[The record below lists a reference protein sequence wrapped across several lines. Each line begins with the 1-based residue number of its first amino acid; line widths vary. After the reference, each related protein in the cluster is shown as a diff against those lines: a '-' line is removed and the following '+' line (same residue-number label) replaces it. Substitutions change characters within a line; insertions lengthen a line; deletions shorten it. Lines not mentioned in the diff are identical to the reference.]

1 MEKDTREQTMT
12 WDEMV
17 KEEAAATALGGARR
31 AQKQFVGVRQRPS
44 GIWVPEIKDTIRKI
58 RVWLG
63 TYDTAEEAAR
73 AFDEAGCIL
82 CGANTRTNFWPC
94 SPASNPTPALPSKIT
109 SLLLQR
115 LRAKNKTFASLL
127 DSSLINKQEIQGEDI
142 SNGYY
147 ISNTTANS
155 CDYLTT
161 SLESCLTKKAD
172 SSGRDLGLDYCNFS
186 DATQSSRCDDIVE
199 EGLDMEALDFHFVD
213 DIGSSSYY
221 SACEMAEEIEEP
233 VEAENFSNKPSVL
246 RAAMKRMK
254 YERKFS
260 TSFYAFNGIP
270 ECLRL
275 RLRLE
280 NVKGGRVK
288 VELSIQSLEDK
299 KGEGNE
305 NEVMG
310 KKVEESLDSPSSS
323 VETGSSSSNE
333 GQFCLWSSL
342 DPPTIC

>member
-1 MEKDTREQTMT
+1 MEEDTRGQTIT

-17 KEEAAATALGGARR
+17 KEEAAGTTLGGARR
-31 AQKQFVGVRQRPS
+31 AWKQFVGVQQRPS
-44 GIWVPEIKDTIRKI
+44 GRWVAKIKDTIQKI

-73 AFDEAGCIL
+73 SYDEAGCIL

-115 LRAKNKTFASLL
+115 LRARNNTFASLL
-127 DSSLINKQEIQGEDI
+127 DSSLINNQEIQGEDI

-147 ISNTTANS
+147 ISNTTANA

-186 DATQSSRCDDIVE
+186 DAAQSSRCDDIVE
-199 EGLDMEALDFHFVD
+199 ERLDMEALDFHFVD

-221 SACEMAEEIEEP
+221 SAFKMAEEIEEP

-260 TSFYAFNGIP
+260 TSLYAFNGIP
-270 ECLRL
+270 EHLRL
-275 RLRLE
+275 SLELE

-288 VELSIQSLEDK
+288 AELSIQSLEDK
-299 KGEGNE
+299 KGEGIE
-305 NEVMG
+305 NELMG
-310 KKVEESLDSPSSS
+310 KKEEESLDSPSSS
-323 VETGSSSSNE
+323 METGSSSSHE
-333 GQFCLWSSL
+333 GEFCLWSSL
-342 DPPTIC
+342 DLPTIC

>member
-1 MEKDTREQTMT
+1 MAQAMMEEDTREQTMT

-31 AQKQFVGVRQRPS
+31 ARKQFVGVRKRPS
-44 GIWVPEIKDTIRKI
+44 GRWVAEIKDTIQKI

-73 AFDEAGCIL
+73 AYDGAGCIL

-109 SLLLQR
+109 SLFLQ
-115 LRAKNKTFASLL
+115 S
-127 DSSLINKQEIQGEDI
+127 I
-142 SNGYY
+142 SNGFY
-147 ISNTTANS
+147 ISNTTANA
-155 CDYLTT
+155 CGYLTM

-186 DATQSSRCDDIVE
+186 DAAQSSRCDDIVE

-213 DIGSSSYY
+213 HIGSSSCY
-221 SACEMAEEIEEP
+221 SPFEMAEEIEEP
-233 VEAENFSNKPSVL
+233 VEAENFSDKPSML

-254 YERKFS
+254 YKRKFS
-260 TSFYAFNGIP
+260 ASLYAFNGIP

-275 RLRLE
+275 KFGLD

-288 VELSIQSLEDK
+288 AELSIQGLEGK
-299 KGEGNE
+299 KGEGNGS
-305 NEVMG
+305 EVIG
-310 KKVEESLDSPSSS
+310 KKMEESLDSPSSS
-323 VETGSSSSNE
+323 VEMGSSSSNE
-333 GQFCLWSSL
+333 GEFCLWSSL
-342 DPPTIC
+342 DLPTICFVN

>member
-1 MEKDTREQTMT
+1 MT

-31 AQKQFVGVRQRPS
+31 A
-44 GIWVPEIKDTIRKI
+44 

-63 TYDTAEEAAR
+63 TYDTVEEAAR
-73 AFDEAGCIL
+73 AYDEAGCIL
-82 CGANTRTNFWPC
+82 CGANTRTNCWPC

-115 LRAKNKTFASLL
+115 LRARNNTFASLL
-127 DSSLINKQEIQGEDI
+127 DSSLINKQEIQGEEKKDDGESGDLFDTQFTDFLNDLEDYSI

-147 ISNTTANS
+147 ISNTTANA

-186 DATQSSRCDDIVE
+186 DVAQSSRCDNIVE

-221 SACEMAEEIEEP
+221 SAFEMAEEIEEP

-260 TSFYAFNGIP
+260 TSLYAFNGIP
-270 ECLRL
+270 EYLRL
-275 RLRLE
+275 SLGLE

-288 VELSIQSLEDK
+288 AELSIQSLEDK
-299 KGEGNE
+299 KGEGIE

-323 VETGSSSSNE
+323 VDTGSSSSNE
-333 GQFCLWSSL
+333 GEFCLWSSL
-342 DPPTIC
+342 DLPTIC

>member
-1 MEKDTREQTMT
+1 MT

-31 AQKQFVGVRQRPS
+31 TRKQFVGVRQRPC
-44 GIWVPEIKDTIRKI
+44 GRWVAEIKDTIQKI

-73 AFDEAGCIL
+73 AYDEAGCIL

-109 SLLLQR
+109 SLLLR
-115 LRAKNKTFASLL
+115 
-127 DSSLINKQEIQGEDI
+127 
-142 SNGYY
+142 
-147 ISNTTANS
+147 
-155 CDYLTT
+155 
-161 SLESCLTKKAD
+161 
-172 SSGRDLGLDYCNFS
+172 
-186 DATQSSRCDDIVE
+186 RCDDIVE
-199 EGLDMEALDFHFVD
+199 GGPDMEALDFHFVD

-221 SACEMAEEIEEP
+221 SPFEMAEEIEEP

-260 TSFYAFNGIP
+260 TSLYAFNGIP
-270 ECLRL
+270 EYLRL
-275 RLRLE
+275 SLGLE

-288 VELSIQSLEDK
+288 AELSIQSLEDK
-299 KGEGNE
+299 KREGIE

-333 GQFCLWSSL
+333 GEFCLWSSL
-342 DPPTIC
+342 DLPTIC

>member
-115 LRAKNKTFASLL
+115 LRARNNTFASLL

-147 ISNTTANS
+147 ISNTTANA

-186 DATQSSRCDDIVE
+186 DAAQSSRCDDI
-199 EGLDMEALDFHFVD
+199 
-213 DIGSSSYY
+213 
-221 SACEMAEEIEEP
+221 IEEP

-270 ECLRL
+270 KCLRL
-275 RLRLE
+275 RFGLE

-288 VELSIQSLEDK
+288 AELSIQSLEDK
-299 KGEGNE
+299 KGEGIE
-305 NEVMG
+305 NGVIG
-310 KKVEESLDSPSSS
+310 KKVEESLDSPNSS

-333 GQFCLWSSL
+333 GEFCLWSSL
-342 DPPTIC
+342 DLPTIC